1 MASSEGLT
9 IHIISDDP
17 NIDTV
22 NKEDRVHG
30 MLVG

>member
-17 NIDTV
+17 NI